1 MSFVENIL
9 SITQNQQKE
18 ILPSTSF
25 YMIDF
30 CRMKSCACDISLGTT
45 YYNRHFNEEELEHIC
60 LKSEHVE
67 LVVILGKKLGR
78 QV

>member
-1 MSFVENIL
+1 
-9 SITQNQQKE
+9 
-18 ILPSTSF
+18 
-25 YMIDF
+25 
-30 CRMKSCACDISLGTT
+30 MKSCACDISLGTT

-67 LVVILGKKLGR
+67 LVVIVGKKLCR